1 MLEKPPLVNNP
12 KALVVELATVLEV
25 QILSVV
31 PVTIILNGE

>member
-1 MLEKPPLVNNP
+1 MLDNPPLVNNP
-12 KALVVELATVLEV
+12 KALVVELATVVDV